1 MSDLST
7 LLVATAVLNAVA
19 RHTADYLNVE
29 SAVTYR
35 QSKGTTV
42 QSKGT
47 TVSFKRQQI
56 CWSVLLSDLDEAS
69 LYLRPRP

>member
-42 QSKGT
+42 
-47 TVSFKRQQI
+47 SFKRQQI